1 MRFYQDH
8 APIDCIQHCHWLS
21 YAKDFLGKF
30 NLPIVSLCE
39 GDRLTG
45 MSHVELRHDVDRQLD
60 VAIAMAHIERNLGVT
75 ATYFFLHPDG
85 VLNRSNY
92 FGYIKKNRVH
102 IAPAFIEAALEIQ
115 DMGHEI
121 GLHNDLISLWIGTGI
136 SPKDHLEEI
145 LACLRGHGIRVSGT
159 AAHGSRLCHMHQYC
173 NYQIFKEMK
182 PFMTKNMS
190 KSITLDGKTL
200 VLYSLSMS
208 EFDLKYEAY
217 LRNYSVCTSDS
228 GNVPVICTSKNK
240 QNLTKDNINNE
251 IIADQICK
259 FEQPSTIQC
268 LVHPDHWSIQ
278 LASGNGN
285 IKKGLDDIEN
295 RFLNSKKQ
303 TTLFIIENSP
313 SLLYANIQN
322 MDSSY
327 NQAYN
332 KNVFHFPNQAS
343 WLNSLSLSL
352 SRVPL
357 SG

>member
-1 MRFYQDH
+1 MYSQKTTWICDLFFPYPEKENSMRFYQDH
-8 APIDCIQHCHWLS
+8 APIDCIQHSHWFS

-45 MSHVELRHDVDRQLD
+45 MSHMELRHDVDRQLD

-92 FGYIKKNRVH
+92 FGYIKKNRVR

-145 LACLRGHGIRVSGT
+145 LTGLREHGIRISGT
-159 AAHGSRLCHMHQYC
+159 AAHGSRLCYTHQYC
-173 NYQIFKEMK
+173 NYQIFKEK
-182 PFMTKNMS
+182 AFTDENVP
-190 KSITLDGKTL
+190 KSITINGKDL
-200 VLYSLSMS
+200 KLHSLAMS
-208 EFDLKYEAY
+208 DFDLSYEAC
-217 LRNYSVCTSDS
+217 LKNYSIYISDS
-228 GNVPVICTSKNK
+228 RNKPVLCASGNKY
-240 QNLTKDNINNE
+240 NLTKDNIDNN
-251 IIADQICK
+251 IIANFICK
-259 FEQPSTIQC
+259 FKQPSTIQC

-303 TTLFIIENSP
+303 TKLFIIENSP
-313 SLLYANIQN
+313 SLLYANI
-322 MDSSY
+322 
-327 NQAYN
+327 
-332 KNVFHFPNQAS
+332 
-343 WLNSLSLSL
+343 
-352 SRVPL
+352 
-357 SG
+357 